1 MALTLEQKIAQAEA
15 RLARLRTR
23 SRKLENGQKII
34 VGGMVIAA
42 ARRDPAMA
50 QMLAS
55 LAQRSMREI
64 DRKRLA
70 PLLEELAALHAKPP
84 QAG

>member
-1 MALTLEQKIAQAEA
+1 MALTTEQKIAQAEA

-50 QMLAS
+50 RMLFS

-70 PLLEELAALHAKPP
+70 PLLEELAALHTEPLK
-84 QAG
+84 GG